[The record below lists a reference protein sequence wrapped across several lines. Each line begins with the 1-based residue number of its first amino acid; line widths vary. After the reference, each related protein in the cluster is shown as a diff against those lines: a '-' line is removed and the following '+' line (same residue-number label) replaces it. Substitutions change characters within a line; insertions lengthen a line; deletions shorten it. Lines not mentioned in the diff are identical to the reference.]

1 MTLAALFDVNTSPLE
16 LIARGT
22 LMYWFLLLLFRFVLR
37 RDAGALGVADLLF
50 VVIVADASQNALAGG
65 YDTVAEG
72 LILVGTLAAW
82 NYALDWAGYRWKAV
96 RWLTE
101 PPALVMIDNGR
112 IVAANLR
119 RQFVTRED
127 LESEMRQVGID
138 DLAQVRKAFM
148 EGDGKFSFVTTDG
161 QRHRP
166 AARETPGAH

>member
-1 MTLAALFDVNTSPLE
+1 MTFAALFAVNTSPLE

-37 RDAGALGVADLLF
+37 RDAGSLGVPDLLF
-50 VVIVADASQNALAGG
+50 VVVVADASQNAMAGG

-82 NYALDWAGYRWKAV
+82 NYLLDGAGYRWKAV

-101 PPALVMIDNGR
+101 PQALVMIENGR
-112 IVAANLR
+112 IVAANMR

-127 LESEMRQVGID
+127 LESEMRQVGIQNI
-138 DLAQVRKAFM
+138 AQVRKAFM

-161 QRHRP
+161 RPHRP
-166 AARETPGAH
+166 AAREKPGAH